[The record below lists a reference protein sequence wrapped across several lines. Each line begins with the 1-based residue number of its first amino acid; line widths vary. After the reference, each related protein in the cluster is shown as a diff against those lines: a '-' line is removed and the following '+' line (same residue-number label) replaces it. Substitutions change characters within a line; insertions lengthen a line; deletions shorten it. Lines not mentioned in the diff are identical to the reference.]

1 MKGKTLPGC
10 IAEDVEE
17 IYPAAAIH
25 NADGEIE
32 NWDERRII
40 PGMLK
45 LIQEQHDEIEDLKAR
60 LEKLETI
67 VEQLMR

>member
-1 MKGKTLPGC
+1 ME
-10 IAEDVEE
+10 A

-40 PGMLK
+40 PGMLN
-45 LIQEQHDEIEDLKAR
+45 LIQEQHEEINDLKERVA
-60 LEKLETI
+60 KLETLVKKLI
-67 VEQLMR
+67 AR